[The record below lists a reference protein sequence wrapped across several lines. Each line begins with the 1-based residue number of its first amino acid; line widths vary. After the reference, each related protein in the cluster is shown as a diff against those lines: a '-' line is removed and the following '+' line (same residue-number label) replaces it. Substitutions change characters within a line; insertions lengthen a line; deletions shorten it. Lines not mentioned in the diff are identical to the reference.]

1 MKPGKNKNLFYCIIF
16 LVLNYFPFL
25 IAEDKISTVPLVN
38 LENLEPSFET
48 EDSVETNILSN
59 ETVILK
65 EKKENKSNNKK
76 IKVNIVAL
84 DKITAKTSNISILIG
99 ETKKFGLLEIK
110 ALKCGAVKSLNE
122 PGNAAY
128 LQVKDISD
136 NQNNKIFVF
145 NGWTFSSS
153 PTLRSLDH
161 PVYDL
166 WLTGCDNV

>member
-1 MKPGKNKNLFYCIIF
+1 MKLGRSNNYIYYLVFLIF
-16 LVLNYFPFL
+16 SFTSFS

-38 LENLEPSFET
+38 LENLEPSFES
-48 EDSVETNILSN
+48 EDSLDSN
-59 ETVILK
+59 SLDNEIVVLK
-65 EKKENKSNNKK
+65 EKDNDKSNNKK

-84 DKITAKTSNISILIG
+84 DKITAKTSNISISIG

-110 ALKCGAVKSLNE
+110 ALKCGVVKSLNE
-122 PGNAAY
+122 PGQAAY
-128 LQVKDISD
+128 IQVRDISD
-136 NQNNKIFVF
+136 NQNNQIFVF

-153 PTLRSLDH
+153 PTLRPLDH